1 MQQDSNPNPNLTGL
15 LVWDFKRAVHNR
27 TPANLDELKQRCKE
41 EAKILHNN
49 VRDSWSQKEND
60 DFKLL
65 LLKVVLQAIEAGGA
79 VSFAQDCIV
88 KILSFSHDCVVNCH
102 LTTRFT

>member
-65 LLKVVLQAIEAGGA
+65 LLKVVLQAIEAGGGG
-79 VSFAQDCIV
+79 
-88 KILSFSHDCVVNCH
+88 H
-102 LTTRFT
+102 LALHRTVLWKYFLFHMTVLLIAI

>member
-49 VRDSWSQKEND
+49 VRDS
-60 DFKLL
+60 
-65 LLKVVLQAIEAGGA
+65 
-79 VSFAQDCIV
+79 
-88 KILSFSHDCVVNCH
+88 
-102 LTTRFT
+102 